1 MIHKNHRCTAITN
14 PKADAVAIDFF
25 ISSIKN
31 DIYGTDNV
39 PPPIPIRELIVPFKK
54 NIITNI
60 TNDNHVIF
68 IIFASLISKNANKL
82 I

>member
-1 MIHKNHRCTAITN
+1 MYIKIIDVIAMTN
-14 PKADAVAIDFF
+14 PKVEAVAIDFF

-39 PPPIPIRELIVPFKK
+39 PPPMPMSELIVPFL
-54 NIITNI
+54 
-60 TNDNHVIF
+60 
-68 IIFASLISKNANKL
+68 SLIH